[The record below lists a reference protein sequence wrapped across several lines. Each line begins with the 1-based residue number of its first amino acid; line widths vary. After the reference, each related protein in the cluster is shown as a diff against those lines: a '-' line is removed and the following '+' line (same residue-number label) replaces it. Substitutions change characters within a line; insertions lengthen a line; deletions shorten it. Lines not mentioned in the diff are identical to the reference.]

1 MRIVGK
7 YQRVRFKKLTL
18 ARLFTLD
25 LKVPDSNLKAVK
37 KAADKGKDKTLWP
50 KLKSLK
56 NLLDSKV
63 KLKK

>member
-7 YQRVRFKKLTL
+7 FQRVRFRKLIL
-18 ARLFTLD
+18 ARMFTLD
-25 LKVPDSNLKAVK
+25 LKVHDSNLKAVK

-50 KLKSLK
+50 KLKNQK